1 LKHFLLEIN
10 NVLGGNNEKIVNQT
24 QEYLDSEK
32 NQPTTIRDA
41 ERALELFN
49 SVHGPIND
57 KEKQAELYK
66 DKNYF
71 EVEFE
76 NKFEGGNSQQGEQAF
91 NQLAGSVAD
100 RHKDFNFYQKT
111 QQIHPT
117 IPSEVVQEVK
127 TSPQN

>member
-1 LKHFLLEIN
+1 NADDCRDENLKHFLLEIN
-10 NVLGGNNEKIVNQT
+10 NVLEGNSEKIVNQT

-32 NQPTTIRDA
+32 NKPTSIRDA

-76 NKFEGGNSQQGEQAF
+76 KKVDGGNSQQGGQTYSE
-91 NQLAGSVAD
+91 LA
-100 RHKDFNFYQKT
+100 N
-111 QQIHPT
+111 P
-117 IPSEVVQEVK
+117 
-127 TSPQN
+127 